1 MSETDLN
8 NFRKIKEEFRKD
20 TLRAYPDFETDK
32 PFILETDWSHL
43 GVGAILKQEQ
53 GGVERFIACKSRANN
68 KHESHYPAH
77 KGELQALVF
86 ACKKFEHL
94 LSYRPFILRTDSTY
108 LKQLETA
115 KDLSGIFYRWINYLS
130 RFEIMVE
137 YTKGSNNP
145 ADGLS
150 RVCWP
155 MGLGDDRES
164 LGGDGLEQTVNQL
177 GSGSYLKPRKD

>member
-1 MSETDLN
+1 M
-8 NFRKIKEEFRKD
+8 
-20 TLRAYPDFETDK
+20 
-32 PFILETDWSHL
+32 
-43 GVGAILKQEQ
+43 
-53 GGVERFIACKSRANN
+53 ERFIACKSRANN

-115 KDLSGIFYRWINYLS
+115 KDLSSIFYRWLNYLS

-177 GSGSYLKPRKD
+177 GSGSYLKPRKDLILGQLLDTNIQRIKSILNKQASIKSVREQEVHKINTSAF